1 MYKGERFNSISHLV
15 GVVFALIGVTI
26 LLTISILK
34 GDMWRIIG
42 FGIYGAAMITL
53 YTVSTLYHS
62 MKEPMKSF
70 FQRLDHLS
78 IYLMIAGSYTPFT
91 LLVLQGA
98 WRWSIFGVVWGLA
111 ILGMAQEIMIGKKT
125 RKLSLLIYLLM
136 GWLIV
141 VAMGPLIESL
151 PRAGVVW
158 LATGGVLYTG
168 GVVFYVLDDKLKH
181 SHGIWHLFVLGG
193 SAAQFVSLLLYV
205 A

>member
-1 MYKGERFNSISHLV
+1 MYKGERFNSISHLF

-34 GDMWRIIG
+34 GDLWRIVG
-42 FGIYGAAMITL
+42 FSIYGLAMVTL

-62 MKEPMKSF
+62 LKEPLKSF

-91 LLVLQGA
+91 LLVLQGV

-111 ILGMAQEIMIGKKT
+111 ILGICQELMIGKKT
-125 RKLSLLIYLLM
+125 RKLSLIIYLLM

-141 VAMGPLIESL
+141 VAMGPLVESL
-151 PRAGVVW
+151 PRSGVVW
-158 LATGGVLYTG
+158 LAAGGILYTG
-168 GVVFYVLDDKLKH
+168 GVVFYVIDDKMKH
-181 SHGIWHLFVLGG
+181 AHGIWHLFVLGG
-193 SAAQFVSLLLYV
+193 SLSQFICLLLYV

>member
-1 MYKGERFNSISHLV
+1 MYKGERFNSISHLF

-34 GDMWRIIG
+34 GDLWRIVG
-42 FGIYGAAMITL
+42 FSIYGLAMITL

-62 MKEPMKSF
+62 LKEPLKSF

-91 LLVLQGA
+91 LLVLQGV

-111 ILGMAQEIMIGKKT
+111 ILGMCQELLIGKKT
-125 RKLSLLIYLLM
+125 RKLSLIIYLLM

-141 VAMGPLIESL
+141 VAMGPLVESL
-151 PRAGVVW
+151 PRSGVVW
-158 LATGGVLYTG
+158 LAAGGVLYTG
-168 GVVFYVLDDKLKH
+168 GVVFYVIDDKMKH

-193 SAAQFVSLLLYV
+193 SLSQFICLLLYV